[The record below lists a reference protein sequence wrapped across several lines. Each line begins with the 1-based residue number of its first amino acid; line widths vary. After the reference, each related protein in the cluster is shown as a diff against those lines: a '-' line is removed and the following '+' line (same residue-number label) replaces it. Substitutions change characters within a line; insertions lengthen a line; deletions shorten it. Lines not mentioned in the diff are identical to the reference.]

1 MPRLAVEKWELEHRK
16 HVADYLAQLD
26 ELYELATD
34 EIVRLGLSYTYDP
47 TTGKPFYFRL
57 DKTRNQAVNTALSNF
72 REKVIGIVS
81 AGIATE
87 WEFANIKTDSWV
99 KQLFSDPKKGYMLH
113 NLKAMEAYT
122 HRKTYGHTLSDR
134 VWNYTA
140 QFKEQIE
147 LSLSVGL
154 SEGRSAAQISRDVR
168 IHLNEPDKLFR
179 RVRNQFGDLVL
190 SKSARAYHPG
200 QGVYRS
206 SYQNAMRMA
215 RTEINGAYREADYI
229 RWQQLDFIVG
239 IEVKVSKSHPAW
251 LAKEWIPRFKNSGR
265 PAPAEICDEM
275 AGRYPKEF
283 KFIGWHPNCRCYAV
297 PIIANEDTDADWWEE
312 PQNEITTTPKGFK
325 DWVKKNKERIL
336 KAEKDGKLPYFLSE
350 NKGYANLRP
359 EKTAAQKQAIIDRW
373 EARKVEYKKATNLAS
388 NVLKAAK
395 QYPEVDVDKL
405 QALYDAYRI
414 KEMRTEAKKVANKIL
429 AVKQDE
435 QFLSALIPDVKM
447 WKQQFSSAELHA
459 VYDAVDKGM
468 NKINNE
474 SLNMLKYSNIL
485 EQKKALITKEIKYVS
500 DPDYLK
506 PHNLYPTW
514 QVSQSA
520 YTKQLK
526 IVLDEIEWEQL
537 DNILQ
542 EAVTFKTKS
551 SPYLSLLDDFNVAIK
566 SKDKTLAKKLAA
578 EIEAKR
584 ISIEKNRAR
593 SNNKTGG
600 VFADDAYSKKRKDN
614 ALWTTRKDSAGHYDR
629 EEADA
634 YFRRFAEEDWK
645 RWSDN
650 QKDVAY
656 LYTSGSSY
664 INEPLYTKYYSTKY
678 GLKGEIRDNW
688 NDINALTEMIDKSTP
703 FTRDVWLNRGASLGE
718 FAGEFGVDLRDF
730 MTNPKALIG
739 KVGEQKA
746 FMSTGHTKAWGFVGD
761 GKNVTTNVTY
771 NIYCPKGTK
780 GIYTEP
786 YSAFGSGGR
795 NWDGHTKTP
804 LRHEVEVILQRSTKL
819 RVIKA
824 EYSNGKW
831 FIDLEVVGQPTF

>member
-1 MPRLAVEKWELEHRK
+1 MPRLAVESWEIEHKK
-16 HVADYLAQLD
+16 HIAEYLAQID
-26 ELYELATD
+26 ELYEMATD
-34 EIVRLGLSYTYDP
+34 EVVRLGLSYTYDP
-47 TTGKPFYFRL
+47 TSGKPFYFRS
-57 DKTRNQAVNTALSNF
+57 DKTRNQAVNVALSNF
-72 REKVIGIVS
+72 RENIVGIVS
-81 AGIATE
+81 AGIASE
-87 WEFANIKTDSWV
+87 WAFANEKTDSWV
-99 KQLFSDPKKGYMLH
+99 YKLFSDPKKGYMLH
-113 NLKAMEAYT
+113 NLEAMEAYI
-122 HRKTYGHTLSDR
+122 HRKTYGHTLSER

-140 QFKEQIE
+140 QFKEQVE

-179 RVRNQFGDLVL
+179 RVRNKFGDLVL
-190 SKSARAYHPG
+190 SKSARAYNPG

-239 IEVKVSKSHPAW
+239 IEVKVSKSHIAW
-251 LAKEWIPRFKNSGR
+251 LAKEWYPRFKKGA
-265 PAPAEICDEM
+265 APQEICDQM
-275 AGRYPKEF
+275 AGRYPKDF

-297 PIIANEDTDADWWEE
+297 PIIANEGTDADWWEE
-312 PQNEITTTPKGFK
+312 PQNEVTTTPKGFK

-350 NKGYANLRP
+350 NKGYTNLRP

-414 KEMRTEAKKVANKIL
+414 KDMRTEAKKVANKIL

-447 WKQQFSSAELHA
+447 WKQQFSSAELHD
-459 VYDAVDKGM
+459 VYDAVEKSLTTID
-468 NKINNE
+468 NKP
-474 SLNMLKYSNIL
+474 LDMLKYNNIL
-485 EQKKALITKEIKYVS
+485 EQKKALISKEMLYVS

-506 PHNLYPTW
+506 PHTLYPTW
-514 QVSQSA
+514 EVSQAA
-520 YTKQLK
+520 YNKQLGIILDQIDWGK
-526 IVLDEIEWEQL
+526 IE
-537 DNILQ
+537 NALQ
-542 EAVTFKTKS
+542 SAITFKTKS
-551 SPYLSLLDDFNVAIK
+551 KPYLDLVDDLNVAVYK
-566 SKDKTLAKKLAA
+566 KDKTTAQKIITQ
-578 EIEAKR
+578 IEAKQDALKKAAE
-584 ISIEKNRAR
+584 SRAR
-593 SNNKTGG
+593 RKSGG
-600 VFADDAYSKKRKDN
+600 AFDNDAYSQERKDA
-614 ALWTTRKDSAGHYDR
+614 ALWSNKRSADGLFDKQTG
-629 EEADA
+629 DD
-634 YFRRFAEEDWK
+634 YFRPFAERDWK
-645 RWSDN
+645 KWDAN

-678 GLKGEIRDNW
+678 GLKGEVRDSW
-688 NDINALTEMIDKSTP
+688 ADINTLTEMIDNSTP
-703 FTRDVWLNRGASLGE
+703 FTRDVWLNRGASIGE
-718 FAGEFGVDLRDF
+718 FFGQFGEDLYSYIN
-730 MTNPKALIG
+730 NPGALIG

-746 FMSTGHTKAWGFVGD
+746 FLSTAHSKSWGFVDD
-761 GKNVTTNVTY
+761 GNAATRNVVY

-786 YSAFGSGGR
+786 YSAFGSGSR
-795 NWDGHTKTP
+795 KWDGKSVTP
-804 LRHEVEVILQRSTKL
+804 LRNELEVILQRSTRL

-824 EYSNGKW
+824 EYKRGQW
-831 FIDLEVVGQPTF
+831 FIDMEVIGQPTF